1 MEQRSAEGS
10 MLHQFLIG
18 EYSTELE
25 KYLNLRTSK
34 GLPLG
39 NFRYDK
45 SMWDSWD
52 DYLEFLC
59 SVQDLPT
66 LSGEVQKEDNKYC
79 ILIAHY
85 KGRYLHQVEVEDIL
99 GRVRPEVN
107 SSSEYGD
114 ALIWI
119 KLVLDGK
126 VR

>member
-1 MEQRSAEGS
+1 MERSAEGS

-25 KYLNLRTSK
+25 NYLNLRTSQ

-45 SMWDSWD
+45 SMWDSWG
-52 DYLEFLC
+52 DYLEFLN
-59 SVQDLPT
+59 SVKDLPT
-66 LSGEVQKEDNKYC
+66 LSGEVKKEDTKYY
-79 ILIAHY
+79 ILIAYY
-85 KGRYLHQVEVEDIL
+85 KGRYLHQVEVKDVF
-99 GRVRPEVN
+99 GKVRPEVN
-107 SSSEYGD
+107 SSSKYGD
-114 ALIWI
+114 ALIWT

>member
-1 MEQRSAEGS
+1 

-25 KYLNLRTSK
+25 KYLNLRTSQ

-45 SMWDSWD
+45 SMWDFWD
-52 DYLEFLC
+52 DYLEFLN
-59 SVQDLPT
+59 SVKDLPT
-66 LSGEVQKEDNKYC
+66 LSGKVQKEDTKYY

-85 KGRYLHQVEVEDIL
+85 GGKYMTQVEIKDVL

-107 SSSEYGD
+107 SSSNYSD
-114 ALIWI
+114 ALIWT

>member
-25 KYLNLRTSK
+25 KYLNLRTFQ

-45 SMWDSWD
+45 SMWDSWN
-52 DYLEFLC
+52 DYLEFLN
-59 SVQDLPT
+59 SVKDLPT
-66 LSGEVQKEDNKYC
+66 LSGEVQKEDTKYY

-85 KGRYLHQVEVEDIL
+85 RDRYLHQVEIKDVL

-107 SSSEYGD
+107 SSSNYSD

-119 KLVLDGK
+119 KLLLDGK